1 MELSIETQELGN
13 NLEAGL
19 ESEAIEGHFLLI
31 CALWLLRQLFFF
43 NTIQDHLPA
52 LRKKYL
58 Q

>member
-31 CALWLLRQLFFF
+31 CALWLLRQLFFL
-43 NTIQDHLPA
+43 IQFRTTYLP
-52 LRKKYL
+52 
-58 Q
+58 